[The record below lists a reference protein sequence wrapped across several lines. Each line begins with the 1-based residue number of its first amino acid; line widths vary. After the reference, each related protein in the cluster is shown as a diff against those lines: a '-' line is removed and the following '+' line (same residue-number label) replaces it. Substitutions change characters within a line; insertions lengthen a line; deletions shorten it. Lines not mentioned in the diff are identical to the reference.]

1 VSAVP
6 TPSDTPTAVPSDP
19 PPAVPSGRPYPAPVG
34 APLALAAVRDAVLA
48 RGAVGHALRDALATA
63 YDRWLTT
70 LSVPAGACLV
80 AVGGLGR
87 REMAPYSDLDLV
99 LVWRDAVVLGDAD
112 GFWYPLWDSGVPLDH
127 ATRTVA
133 ECLAVAEQDLP
144 ALIGMLW
151 ARPVAGD
158 AELALHLRE
167 RIRRLWRGQARR
179 RIAEL
184 AATCRQRWQR
194 AGDGASSLEPDLKLA
209 RGGLRDAQVLQ
220 ALAVAQLADVRVEMR
235 RAHGLLLDV
244 RGELHRQA
252 RRRGDVLRRQYL
264 AAAAR
269 GLGLGA
275 ADDVLREVNL
285 ACRAVGH
292 ELDGALRRVAE
303 ATSARRTPGGPVVRR
318 PLARDLVA
326 DAGEVALARSARVGP
341 DPLLM
346 LRAARVASETALPLA
361 PYLVRRFAERTTA
374 PPVPWPEELRAEFVR
389 LLGGP
394 AVIEVVT
401 TLDLAG
407 LMTTLLPAW
416 AAVRGRAQ
424 HNPVHRHTV
433 DRHLVDVVAAAAEFL
448 HDVSRPDLLLVAA
461 LLHDIGKIGAG
472 DHAKVGAP
480 IARDAATAMGFDADD
495 AALVAVLV
503 RHHLLLVD
511 TATGRDL
518 DDARTVAGVLDAI
531 GGRLDV
537 LDLLYALT
545 RADAKAT
552 GPAAWTPWRAT
563 LVADLVRRVRARAH
577 GLPVQPAPTLPRD
590 WWALAES
597 TDLAVLV
604 GRHDGTGAGVD
615 LTVIAPDRIGVLNRT
630 AGVLALHGLDVRS
643 ATIRSHAG
651 RAVNTYHVEPLFGDV
666 PDPAVLRGDLARTL
680 AGADDLRERLETKER
695 DYRRGPD
702 PRRTPVASWPVDA
715 ATDAALVE
723 VRADGSLG
731 SLFRVTAALECCG
744 LDVRAARVRSRGGTV
759 IDTFYVRYGGSA
771 PIPPAVRT
779 AVDDE
784 LARTSGAPPHPNR
797 RAPAADAPD

>member
-1 VSAVP
+1 M
-6 TPSDTPTAVPSDP
+6 PSDP
-19 PPAVPSGRPYPAPVG
+19 PPAVPSGGPSG
-34 APLALAAVRDAVLA
+34 APRGASLTLAAVRDAVLA
-48 RGAVGHALRDALATA
+48 QGAAGHALRDALATA
-63 YDRWLTT
+63 YDRWLATVP
-70 LSVPAGACLV
+70 VPADACLV

-99 LVWRDAVVLGDAD
+99 LVWRDAVAPGAAD

-133 ECLAVAEQDLP
+133 ECLAVAERDQP
-144 ALIGMLW
+144 ALIAMLW

-158 AELALHLRE
+158 AELAMHLRE
-167 RIRRLWRGQARR
+167 RIRRLWRTQARR

-184 AATCRQRWQR
+184 AEICRQRWQR

-220 ALAVAQLADVRVEMR
+220 ALAVAQLADVRVDMR
-235 RAHGLLLDV
+235 RAHTLLLDV

-252 RRRGDVLRRQYL
+252 GRRVDVLRRQYR
-264 AAAAR
+264 AAVASE
-269 GLGLGA
+269 LGLKA

-285 ACRAVGH
+285 ACRTVGH
-292 ELDGALRRVAE
+292 ELDGALRRVAD

-326 DAGEVALARSARVGP
+326 DTGEVALARSARVGP

-361 PYLVRRFAERTTA
+361 PYLVRRFAERTTP
-374 PPVPWPEELRAEFVR
+374 PPVPWPEEARAEFVR
-389 LLGGP
+389 MLAGP
-394 AVIEVVT
+394 AVIDVVT

-407 LMTTLLPAW
+407 LMTAMLPAW

-433 DRHLVDVVAAAAEFL
+433 DRHLMDAVAAAAEFL
-448 HDVSRPDLLLVAA
+448 HDVTRPDLLLLAA

-472 DHAKVGAP
+472 GHAEVGAP
-480 IARDAATAMGFDADD
+480 IAREAATAMGFDADD

-518 DDARTVAGVLDAI
+518 DDPRTVAGVLDAI

-552 GPAAWTPWRAT
+552 GPAAWTPWRAA

-577 GLPVQPAPTLPRD
+577 GLPVEPAPTLPRD

-597 TDLAVLV
+597 TDLAVLIGGREGGAEASADV
-604 GRHDGTGAGVD
+604 GTD

-630 AGVLALHGLDVRS
+630 AGVLALHGLEVRS

-651 RAVNTYHVEPLFGDV
+651 QAVNTYHVEPLFGDV

-680 AGADDLRERLETKER
+680 AGAGDLLQRLEIKER

-702 PRRTPVASWPVDA
+702 PRRPPVASWPADA
-715 ATDAALVE
+715 ATGAALVE

-731 SLFRVTAALECCG
+731 SLFRVTAALERCG
-744 LDVRAARVRSRGGTV
+744 LDVRAARVRSRGSTV
-759 IDTFYVRYGGSA
+759 IDTFYVRHGGSA
-771 PIPPAVRT
+771 LVSRAVQR

-784 LARTSGAPPHPNR
+784 LARTSGASPHPYR
-797 RAPAADAPD
+797 RAAAADAPD